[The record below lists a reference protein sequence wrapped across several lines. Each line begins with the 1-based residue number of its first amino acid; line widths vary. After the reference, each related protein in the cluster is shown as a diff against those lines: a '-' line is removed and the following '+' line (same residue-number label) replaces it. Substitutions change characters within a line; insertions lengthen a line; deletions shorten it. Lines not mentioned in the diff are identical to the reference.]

1 MSAYDA
7 VAAGLSCL
15 SGRPAL
21 PQLFHYPQ
29 TGQPVRFVPIEGE
42 PWWVALDVA
51 AVLELGNVHSSL
63 ALLDDDEK
71 GFHSVE
77 TPGGPQ
83 QLAVVNEPGLYSL
96 ILRSRKPQAKAF
108 KRWITH
114 EVLPSIRKTGS
125 YSVAVPQTLPEA
137 LRAFAAEVE
146 ARESAEAR
154 VAALTPAAGAW
165 ETLATAEGD
174 YSVREAAQLLARAGI
189 STGQNRLFASLRDLG
204 WIDASGQPY
213 QAQVDTGRL
222 VRRTTAYTHPHSGES
237 VLSAQVR
244 ITPKGLAALR
254 DRLGKRNQ
262 LPLSEFG
269 APPGS
274 N

>member
-1 MSAYDA
+1 MRAYDLET
-7 VAAGLSCL
+7 GSF
-15 SGRPAL
+15 GRPVL
-21 PQLFHYPQ
+21 PHLFHYPQ
-29 TGQPVRFVPIEGE
+29 TGQPVRSVPIKGE

-96 ILRSRKPQAKAF
+96 ILRSRKPQAKTF

-146 ARESAEAR
+146 AREAAEAR
-154 VAALTPAAGAW
+154 VAELAPAAGAW
-165 ETLATAEGD
+165 ETLAAAEGD
-174 YSVREAAQLLARAGI
+174 YSVREAAQLLVRAGI
-189 STGQNRLFASLRDLG
+189 STGQNRLFATLRDIG

-213 QAQVDTGRL
+213 QAQVDAGRL
-222 VRRTTAYTHPHSGES
+222 RRRTTSYSHPHHGEP
-237 VLSAQVR
+237 VLSSQVR
-244 ITPKGLAALR
+244 ITVKGVAALR
-254 DRLGKRNQ
+254 GRLSGRQ
-262 LPLSEFG
+262 EALPLDEDPS
-269 APPGS
+269 
-274 N
+274 